1 MSASAIGKLA
11 AVDNGHQIEQFFGSA
26 SPLSTVLAGY
36 SPRREQL
43 EMAQAVSETLLT
55 GERLVVEAGTG
66 TGKTLA
72 YLIPVL
78 LSGQRVIISTG
89 TKTLQDQLYHR
100 DLPVVAQVLG
110 RPATIVQLKGR
121 ANYLC
126 LHRLELLR
134 QGRASDVGRFD
145 RQA

>member
-1 MSASAIGKLA
+1 MGKLP
-11 AVDNGHQIEQFFGSA
+11 VVTNEHQIEQFFGSA
-26 SPLSTVLAGY
+26 SPLTNVLAGY
-36 SPRREQL
+36 SPRQEQL
-43 EMAQAVSETLLT
+43 EMAQAVSDTLRT
-55 GERLVVEAGTG
+55 GGRLVIEAGTG

-110 RPATIVQLKGR
+110 RPAEIVQRPGQLPVP
-121 ANYLC
+121 
-126 LHRLELLR
+126 
-134 QGRASDVGRFD
+134 AS
-145 RQA
+145 A